1 MGATII
7 IGAQWGDEGKGKVID
22 YLSKKAS
29 IVIRFHGGNNA
40 GHTIVNL
47 HGKFAM
53 HLIPSGIF
61 NENSI
66 AVIGNGVVLDL
77 EVLVS
82 EIEMI
87 EKTGLKFSKRLYI
100 SPRCNIIF
108 PYHKI
113 LEKIYE
119 EAKGKN
125 KTWTTGRG
133 ISPAYADKVSYNG
146 IRLFDLLNK
155 KVFKEKLETQLNIKN
170 KIIKTFGEKPL
181 EIKDIYTKQL
191 KLLEKIKPY
200 IKEPFEILNIDL
212 MSNKEILLEG
222 AHGVFLDNDWGTYP
236 FVTASGV
243 LSGNA
248 TIGAGIAPK
257 YIKKIV
263 GISKA
268 YTTRVGHGPF
278 PSELFEKE
286 AERLRQLGNEFGST
300 TGRPR
305 RCGWFDAELIRFA
318 AKINGF
324 SDLAITK
331 MDILDSFDKIKIC
344 THYLLD
350 GSKVKYEDIS
360 TEMLFKVKPIYKTL
374 TGWKSKTNGIRR
386 YDDLPKEAKNYLK
399 EIEKLI
405 GVKIS
410 YISTGPETEN
420 IIEI

>member
-305 RCGWFDAELIRFA
+305 RCGWVDAELIRFA